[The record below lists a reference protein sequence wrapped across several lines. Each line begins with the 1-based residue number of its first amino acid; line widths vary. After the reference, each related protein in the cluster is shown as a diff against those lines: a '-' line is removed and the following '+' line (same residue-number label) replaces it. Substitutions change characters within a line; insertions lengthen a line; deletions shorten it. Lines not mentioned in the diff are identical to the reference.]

1 MQSNTKFEIDT
12 NKQKVRQLEQSK
24 AMLEAQ
30 ELIMKEN
37 LKFTQNSKD
46 KEIEKY
52 QSELSALK
60 EELRS

>member
-1 MQSNTKFEIDT
+1 
-12 NKQKVRQLEQSK
+12 
-24 AMLEAQ
+24 MLEAQ
-30 ELIMKEN
+30 ELILKEN
-37 LKFTQNSKD
+37 LQFTQNSKD

>member
-1 MQSNTKFEIDT
+1 MQSNTKFEIES

-37 LKFTQNSKD
+37 LQFTQNSKD

-52 QSELSALK
+52 QSELFALK